1 MKQML
6 KTAFS
11 LAAILILAAALTTS
25 MGCKKRA
32 RKEPPPPPK
41 DTTEVVVEPV
51 APTDT
56 TGQGARDEQ
65 ARMDADRARIQ
76 VVYFDYDQSTVRSD
90 QREKVRTNADI
101 FRTWTQW
108 QVSIEGHCDERG
120 TNEYNLALGERRAT
134 AAKQALVAEGVDAA
148 RVSTISYGEE
158 RPADPGQ
165 NESAWARNRRAEFRV
180 NP

>member
-32 RKEPPPPPK
+32 RKEPPPPPP
-41 DTTEVVVEPV
+41 VEQPQGDVTPV
-51 APTDT
+51 IPDT

-180 NP
+180 K